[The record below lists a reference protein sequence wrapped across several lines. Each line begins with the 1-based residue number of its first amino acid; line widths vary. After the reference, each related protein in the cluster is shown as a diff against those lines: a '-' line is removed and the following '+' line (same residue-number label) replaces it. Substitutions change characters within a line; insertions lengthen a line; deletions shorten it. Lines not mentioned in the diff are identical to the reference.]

1 MTNVSIIIREV
12 GERTLSLCRALA
24 EAEVGAERVVTIS
37 EVPFEKALRKTY
49 ELGSEMDTPWVLV
62 VDADILLRQG
72 AVADLLHIAEQLDAN
87 VFEVQGRVLDK
98 LAQGFRG
105 AGIHMYRA
113 ALMKTAMQLMPAE
126 GQVIRPERYTM
137 TAMQKTGFAWL
148 SIPDI
153 VMGLHDYQQYCR
165 DIWCKAFLH
174 AKKHASWLPY
184 VQPLWHRLAK
194 DDADFQAALMGLEAG
209 RQSNSDGKT
218 DIRVFD
224 MSEIER
230 DFQEHG
236 IAEKASLAADAMT
249 TQEVSLA
256 INEFDP
262 PPEYWNL
269 LAGSRPIDAPQK
281 SASKKIRSF
290 VCEKGLLR
298 LIPWLLGVA
307 LVRIGRRLKEV
318 V

>member
-1 MTNVSIIIREV
+1 
-12 GERTLSLCRALA
+12 
-24 EAEVGAERVVTIS
+24 
-37 EVPFEKALRKTY
+37 
-49 ELGSEMDTPWVLV
+49 
-62 VDADILLRQG
+62 
-72 AVADLLHIAEQLDAN
+72 
-87 VFEVQGRVLDK
+87 
-98 LAQGFRG
+98 
-105 AGIHMYRA
+105 
-113 ALMKTAMQLMPAE
+113 
-126 GQVIRPERYTM
+126 
-137 TAMQKTGFAWL
+137 
-148 SIPDI
+148 
-153 VMGLHDYQQYCR
+153 
-165 DIWCKAFLH
+165 
-174 AKKHASWLPY
+174 

-194 DDADFQAALMGLEAG
+194 DDADFQVALLGLEAG
-209 RQSNSDGKT
+209 MQSNSDGKT